1 MPSLLLL
8 LDCFNPLG
16 FAMTKMSSL
25 RALSAKQSSAFATL
39 ATGLLQPAG
48 FRNDG
53 EGVVARRSRAD
64 EVRRLCEEALG
75 RRGNPVSFIV
85 TANLLSLSSLH
96 KHLSMKQPCASAT
109 IAARLLQPLGFAMTG
124 RVSLRGGRGPMKYA
138 VFARRLLADAAIQ
151 SLSLLLRTFFLYRL
165 CTST

>member
-1 MPSLLLL
+1 MKQP
-8 LDCFNPLG
+8 C
-16 FAMTKMSSL
+16 T
-25 RALSAKQSSAFATL
+25 SATI
-39 ATGLLQPAG
+39 ATGLLQPAE

-53 EGVVARRSRAD
+53 EVVVARRSRAD

-109 IAARLLQPLGFAMTG
+109 IAAGLLHAAGF
-124 RVSLRGGRGPMKYA
+124 RNDKDA
-138 VFARRLLADAAIQ
+138 VLAK
-151 SLSLLLRTFFLYRL
+151 
-165 CTST
+165 